1 MGGMYAHAKKSAAG
15 VQYYGSVFHYRV
27 VVAAYNAQG
36 KFLYGRMNTIAIIIQ
51 KTTIIHVKTANIVI
65 IAIDSCGCSNI
76 ITLIIFIGNSYC

>member
-1 MGGMYAHAKKSAAG
+1 MYAHAKKSAAG

-51 KTTIIHVKTANIVI
+51 KTTIIHVK
-65 IAIDSCGCSNI
+65 
-76 ITLIIFIGNSYC
+76 ITVQYRQEINFLKNYKAVQTVAQQFLQVQLQ